1 MGSNLTRMIGAMS
14 AAIVLAGTTFAGF
27 PTGPGGPVG
36 HIDIP
41 EIARSSGLGPKFDNP
56 LDTLGPAAFIEG
68 ADTDLTPNLA
78 RRTIELPGSGRG
90 DGVVTT
96 TSVVP
101 TPGVVTLGVVGASV
115 LGLRRRR
122 R

>member
-27 PTGPGGPVG
+27 STVPGGPVG

-41 EIARSSGLGPKFDNP
+41 EIARLGGGLGPKFDHP
-56 LDTLGPAAFIEG
+56 LDTLGTAAFVEG
-68 ADTDLTPNLA
+68 AETGLTPTLA
-78 RRTIELPGSGRG
+78 RRTIELPGNGRG
-90 DGVVTT
+90 PDGIVTT
-96 TSVVP
+96 SAVP
-101 TPGVVTLGVVGASV
+101 TPGVVTLGLVGAGV

-122 R
+122 